1 MGSIWRNRYQCATCG
16 ALLARRVSPVAMIL
30 CVVLFSPLLFMFAV
44 AMAAISLLALNDLLV
59 AGVNPSPLL
68 SALFLATVAVLSVGV
83 TLLWS
88 WRINSFVYA
97 NDDFV

>member
-1 MGSIWRNRYQCATCG
+1 
-16 ALLARRVSPVAMIL
+16 MIL

>member
-1 MGSIWRNRYQCATCG
+1 
-16 ALLARRVSPVAMIL
+16 MIL

-44 AMAAISLLALNDLLV
+44 AMAAISVLALNDLLV

-68 SALFLATVAVLSVGV
+68 SAVFLVTVAVASVGV